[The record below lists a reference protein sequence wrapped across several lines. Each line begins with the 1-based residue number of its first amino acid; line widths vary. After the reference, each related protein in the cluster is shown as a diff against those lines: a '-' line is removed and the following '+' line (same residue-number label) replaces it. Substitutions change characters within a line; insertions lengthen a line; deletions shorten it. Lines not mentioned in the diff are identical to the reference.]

1 MTLWWLTILCI
12 HWAVQGTPTI
22 LWWALL
28 VPMFVQDYWDFD
40 KNKRQEREAQQ
51 ARNEVASWSKQ

>member
-40 KNKRQEREAQQ
+40 KKQETGT
-51 ARNEVASWSKQ
+51 